1 MFVPKNYEFKT
12 SVFMFAQKV
21 ALFNINSEPYY
32 AVVIENEDFY
42 DTQKNLFDLV
52 WKAYHIPAIQKN
64 KV

>member
-1 MFVPKNYEFKT
+1 
-12 SVFMFAQKV
+12 MFAQKV